1 MSEREHRSPP
11 AAGADPRAADPQDP
25 AEDRYPTQDRCPT
38 EDRCPRGLPEELL
51 SGYLDRALSQGRSQR
66 VRLHLED
73 CDHCRRL
80 YDEMQELREV
90 TMSTRFVVPPDDQ
103 WREVPRSSTSRFLRG
118 TGWLLVLVWL
128 AAAGAYGLWL
138 LITAPGH
145 AWEKAFVFTGLS
157 GAGMLFL
164 SILLDRLKVLK
175 TDRYRGVER

>member
-11 AAGADPRAADPQDP
+11 APGNGHR
-25 AEDRYPTQDRCPT
+25 ET
-38 EDRCPRGLPEELL
+38 EDRPRSEQHHPAENTCPRGFPEELIT
-51 SGYLDRALSQGRSQR
+51 GYLDRALSQGQDQR

-73 CDHCRRL
+73 CEHCHRL
-80 YDEMQELREV
+80 YHEMQELREV
-90 TMSTRFVVPPDDQ
+90 TMSTRFAVPPDDQ
-103 WREVPRSSTSRFLRG
+103 WREIPRGSTSHFLRG
-118 TGWLLVLVWL
+118 TGWMLVLVWL
-128 AAAGAYGLWL
+128 AAAGVYGLWL

-145 AWEKAFVFTGLS
+145 ALEKAFIFTGLS